1 MRRAMELASRGR
13 GAVEPNPM
21 VGCVIVKDGRV
32 IGEGWH
38 ERFGQAHAEPNA
50 LAACTESPQGATAY
64 VNLEPC
70 CHAHKKTPPCV
81 PRLIA
86 AQIVRVV
93 VGCLDPNPAVAGRG
107 IAQLRE
113 AGIAV
118 TLSTLEAQCRQ
129 INAPFFA
136 RQLSRRPYITLKWAE
151 SADGKVGGPGG
162 RRVQISNAHSMRV
175 AHEQRSLCDAILIGI
190 GTALN
195 DDPML
200 TLRGVDPIRPL
211 LRAVIDPSLRL
222 PRSSRLVQTARE
234 RPTVV
239 YCNLMKLD
247 EAGEDR
253 ADALRQLGV
262 EVSAL
267 PEDANGEIDLSV
279 LAADLVKRNVTH
291 LLVEGGPKTHR
302 SFLLQRLADRAWVFH
317 SPMRID
323 VADAPSAVQLN
334 SSFLQVASVDLAGD
348 RLVEFLNTRS
358 DVYFVPEPSVDVSVA
373 RACSP

>member
-1 MRRAMELASRGR
+1 MRRALELAGRGR

-21 VGCVIVKDGRV
+21 VGCVIVKEGRA

-38 ERFGQAHAEPNA
+38 EHFGQAHAEPNA
-50 LAACTESPQGATAY
+50 LAACTESPQGATVF

-86 AQIVRVV
+86 AQVDRVV

-107 IAQLRE
+107 VAQLRE

-129 INAPFFA
+129 LNAPFFA
-136 RQLSRRPYITLKWAE
+136 RQLLQRPYVTLKWAE

-175 AHEQRSLCDAILIGI
+175 AHEQRSRCDAILIGI

-200 TLRGVDPIRPL
+200 TLRGIEPIRPL
-211 LRAVIDPSLRL
+211 LRVVIDPSLRL
-222 PRSSRLVQTARE
+222 PRSSRLAQTARE

-239 YCNLMKLD
+239 YCNLMKRD

-253 ADALRQLGV
+253 ADALRQLDV
-262 EVSAL
+262 EVTAL
-267 PEDANGEIDLSV
+267 PDDANGDIDLSI

-291 LLVEGGPKTHR
+291 LLVEGGPKTHER
-302 SFLLQRLADRAWVFH
+302 FLRQRLADRAWVFH

-323 VADAPSAVQLN
+323 AADAPSAVQLVD
-334 SSFLQVASVDLAGD
+334 SFLQVASVGLAGD
-348 RLVEFLNTRS
+348 RLVENLNTES
-358 DVYFVPEPSVDVSVA
+358 NVYFAPEASVDIAVA
-373 RACSP
+373 RASSP